1 MIHSVLTELLNFV
14 HILILL
20 TPIVIYWLPRKIM
33 KIYAKYI
40 LLVAALI
47 PLHWVFFDDY
57 CAFTVVSQKM
67 GDYEDAET
75 TSAFS
80 ENNLKWL
87 YQPIMRLFGWKWDSQ
102 GLDKMVTL
110 HWIFNI
116 LLIWYF
122 CFFKV

>member
-1 MIHSVLTELLNFV
+1 MIHSVLTEILNFV

-20 TPIVIYWLPRKIM
+20 TPILIYWLPRKIM
-33 KIYAKYI
+33 KLYAKYI

-47 PLHWVFFDDY
+47 PLHWVFFDNY

-67 GDYEDAET
+67 GDYDDAET

-87 YQPIMRLFGWKWDSQ
+87 YAPL
-102 GLDKMVTL
+102 
-110 HWIFNI
+110 
-116 LLIWYF
+116 
-122 CFFKV
+122 

>member
-1 MIHSVLTELLNFV
+1 MINTAITELLNII

-20 TPIVIYWLPRKIM
+20 IPIGIYWVPRKLI
-33 KIYAKYI
+33 KPYAKYI
-40 LLVAALI
+40 LLIASLI
-47 PLHWVFFDDY
+47 PLHWVYFNDY

-67 GDYEDAET
+67 GDYKDSET

-87 YQPIMRLFGWKWDSQ
+87 YQPIMRLFGWKWDTE

-116 LLIWYF
+116 TLIWYF
-122 CFFKV
+122 CFFKI